1 VSIIYDADLV
11 ESIGHSLD
19 LRRPNMEALDA
30 IAKSLEVAPHG
41 AELIADLA
49 TGVGKTFIAGAL
61 IDYLFEAGVRNIVFV
76 TPGSTIQ
83 KKTIDNFTP
92 GHRKYLRG
100 LRSRPMV
107 VTLDDLETGNVAAA
121 LNDESQLKLFVF
133 TVQSLLRPNTT
144 DARRAHR
151 AHESLGVA
159 LYDYLQTQDD
169 VVVIADEHHIYYS
182 GNAKKFQSA
191 IDDLNASATV
201 GLTATPHDPNSPN
214 IIYRYPLAEAI
225 ADGYVKIPVL
235 VARQDGKK
243 DLKTQMADGVALL
256 DAKAQVMDAY
266 CRSTRKQ
273 PVQPILFVV
282 AERIDEA
289 NEIRDLLAGPDYLDG
304 DDKVLLVTSEEP
316 DKTLALL
323 DTLEDDGSPIRA
335 VVSVSML
342 KEGWDVKNIYCIA
355 AVRALESQLL
365 TEQILGRG
373 LRLPFGERTGVPM
386 LDTVEVL
393 SHHSFA
399 DLLKDAKV
407 LLEQTL
413 GQRAT
418 EATVIA
424 NPVPGVA
431 TPGIATADVGSTW
444 TPNTT
449 AVTVQFPS
457 DTNTLWGEDDSESDA
472 APRQGMG
479 FSTIDAVLGSADAAT
494 ETLSTTLRPQS
505 PGGLRVPLFIP
516 RVTTRWQRE
525 QFSLAMV
532 NKTDVEALGA
542 QFANDEGET
551 LTRKAIDADRDASGK
566 VKLNIYDETD
576 EIAAA
581 QVLIDFEDVEG
592 DLARRLLASNGVAAS
607 ISESNAAVDV
617 ARAFLDGAGVTNDT
631 PWRKSHGQLAT
642 ARLLEWISAQQTSRP
657 AREVT
662 DVTQIRWPDP
672 EDRIE
677 LRAPQDRQLITRSA
691 DFERG
696 YPYKGWAKSV
706 YDVNAFDAYST
717 EFRLAQ
723 MFEASSNVKAWIRV
737 DSTVPLRIN
746 YLIGAIQREY
756 MPDFI
761 VIDDLGTNWIVE
773 GKADTEMSNPIV
785 LAKADAAKAWV
796 TAVNSS
802 AVVTQKWGY
811 LIASESV
818 IAAANNWQS
827 LKAGSQV
834 HS

>member
-1 VSIIYDADLV
+1 MSIVYDAELV

-30 IAKSLEVAPHG
+30 IARSLDGAADG

-61 IDYLFEAGVRNIVFV
+61 IDYLFEAGVRNVVFV

-83 KKTIDNFTP
+83 KKTVDNFTP

-100 LRSRPMV
+100 LRSRPLV
-107 VTLDDLETGNVAAA
+107 ITLDDLETGNVAAA
-121 LNDESQLKLFVF
+121 LDDESQLKLFVF
-133 TVQSLLRPNTT
+133 TVQSLLRPNTN

-191 IDDLNASATV
+191 IDDLNASAMV
-201 GLTATPHDPNSPN
+201 GLTATPQDPNSPN

-256 DAKAQVMDAY
+256 DAKAQVMEAY
-266 CRSTRKQ
+266 CRSTRKK

-316 DKTLALL
+316 DQTLALL

-413 GQRAT
+413 GQRAS
-418 EATVIA
+418 EATVVA

-431 TPGIATADVGSTW
+431 VPGVVATEVGSTW
-444 TPNTT
+444 TPNTS
-449 AVTVQFPS
+449 AVTVQFQP
-457 DTNTLWGEDDSESDA
+457 DPNTLWDDETNEPSS

-479 FSTIDAVLGSADAAT
+479 FSTIDAVLGGAEAAT
-494 ETLSTTLRPQS
+494 QTLSTTLRPQS
-505 PGGLRVPLFIP
+505 PGGIRVPLFIP
-516 RVTTRWQRE
+516 KVTTRWQRDE
-525 QFSLAMV
+525 FSLAMV
-532 NKTDVEALGA
+532 NKINVEALGS
-542 QFANDEGET
+542 QFAHDEGET
-551 LTRKAIDADRDASGK
+551 LTRKAIDADRDASGN

-581 QVLIDFEDVEG
+581 QVLIDFEDIEG

-607 ISESNAAVDV
+607 LTESNAAIDV
-617 ARAFLDGAGVTNDT
+617 ARAFLKGAGVTNET

-662 DVTQIRWPDP
+662 DVTQVRWPDP

-677 LRAPQDRQLITRSA
+677 LRPPQDRQLITRSS

-723 MFEASSNVKAWIRV
+723 LFESSQAVKAWIRV
-737 DSTVPLRIN
+737 DNTVPLRIN
-746 YLIGAIQREY
+746 YLTGAVQREY

-761 VIDDLGTNWIVE
+761 VIDDQGTNWIVE

-802 AVVTQKWGY
+802 TVVAQKWGY

-818 IAAANNWQS
+818 IAAAGTWQS

>member
-1 VSIIYDADLV
+1 MSIAYDADLV
-11 ESIGHSLD
+11 ETIGHSLD

-30 IAKSLEVAPHG
+30 IARALEAANDG
-41 AELIADLA
+41 DEMIADLA

-61 IDYLFEAGVRNIVFV
+61 IDYLFEAGVRNVVFV

-107 VTLDDLETGNVAAA
+107 ITLDDLETGNVAAA
-121 LNDESQLKLFVF
+121 LDDESQLKLFVF
-133 TVQSLLRPNTT
+133 TVQSMLRPNTN

-191 IDDLNASATV
+191 IDDLNPSATI
-201 GLTATPHDPNSPN
+201 GLTATPQDPNSPN
-214 IIYRYPLAEAI
+214 IVYRYPLAEAI

-256 DAKAQVMDAY
+256 DAKAQVMEAY
-266 CRSTRKQ
+266 CRNTRKK

-316 DKTLALL
+316 DQTLALL

-431 TPGIATADVGSTW
+431 TPGITTVEVGSTW
-444 TPNTT
+444 TPGTT
-449 AVTVQFPS
+449 AVTVQFPA
-457 DTNTLWGEDDSESDA
+457 DTNTLWDDEPSEPSA

-479 FSTIDAVLGSADAAT
+479 FSTIDAVLGGAEQAT
-494 ETLSTTLRPQS
+494 ATLTTTLRPQS
-505 PGGLRVPLFIP
+505 PGGIRVPLFIP
-516 RVTTRWQRE
+516 RVTTRWVRDE
-525 QFSLAMV
+525 FSLAMV
-532 NKTDVEALGA
+532 NKTNVEALGS
-542 QFANDEGET
+542 QFAHDQGET

-566 VKLNIYDETD
+566 VKLNIYDEID

-581 QVLIDFEDVEG
+581 QVLIDFEDIEG
-592 DLARRLLASNGVAAS
+592 DLARRLLSSNGVAAS
-607 ISESNAAVDV
+607 LTESNAAIDV
-617 ARAFLDGAGVTNDT
+617 ARAFLNGAGVTNET

-642 ARLLEWISAQQTSRP
+642 ARLLEWIAAQQTSRP

-662 DVTQIRWPDP
+662 DVTQVRWPDP

-706 YDVNAFDAYST
+706 YEVNAFDAYST
-717 EFRLAQ
+717 EFKLAQ
-723 MFEASSNVKAWIRV
+723 MFESSTQVKAWIRV
-737 DSTVPLRIN
+737 DNTVPLRIN
-746 YLIGAIQREY
+746 YLTGAVQREY

-761 VIDDLGTNWIVE
+761 VIDDQGTNWIVE

-802 AVVTQKWGY
+802 AVVAQKWGY

-818 IAAANNWQS
+818 IGAASNWQS

>member
-1 VSIIYDADLV
+1 MSIAYDADLV

-30 IAKSLEVAPHG
+30 IAKALETAPHG
-41 AELIADLA
+41 AELITDLA

-61 IDYLFEAGVRNIVFV
+61 IDYLFEAGVRNVVFV

-121 LNDESQLKLFVF
+121 LDDSSQLKLFVF
-133 TVQSLLRPNTT
+133 TVQSMLRPNTN

-191 IDDLNASATV
+191 IDDLNASATI
-201 GLTATPHDPNSPN
+201 GLTATPQDPNSPN

-256 DAKAQVMDAY
+256 DAKAQVMEAY
-266 CRSTRKQ
+266 CRSTRKK

-316 DKTLALL
+316 DQTLALL

-373 LRLPFGERTGVPM
+373 LRLPFGERTGVAM

-418 EATVIA
+418 EATIIA

-431 TPGIATADVGSTW
+431 VPGVATAEVGSTW

-449 AVTVQFPS
+449 AVTVQFPA
-457 DTNTLWGEDDSESDA
+457 DTNTLWEDEDSEPAA

-479 FSTIDAVLGSADAAT
+479 FSTIDAVLGSAEAAT
-494 ETLSTTLRPQS
+494 ETLTTTLRPQS

-516 RVTTRWQRE
+516 KVTTRWQRDE
-525 QFSLAMV
+525 FSLAMV
-532 NKTDVEALGA
+532 NKTSVEALGT
-542 QFANDEGET
+542 QFAHDEGET

-581 QVLIDFEDVEG
+581 QLLIDFEDIEG

-607 ISESNAAVDV
+607 VSESNAAVDV
-617 ARAFLDGAGVTNDT
+617 ARAFLKGAGVTNET

-662 DVTQIRWPDP
+662 DVTQVRWPDP

-677 LRAPQDRQLITRSA
+677 LRPPQDRQLITRSA

-706 YDVNAFDAYST
+706 YGVNAFDAYST

-723 MFEASSNVKAWIRV
+723 MFESSSNVKAWIRV
-737 DSTVPLRIN
+737 DNTVPLRIN
-746 YLIGAIQREY
+746 YLTGAVQREY

-761 VIDDLGTNWIVE
+761 VIDDQGTNWIVE
-773 GKADTEMSNPIV
+773 GKADTEMSSPIV

-802 AVVTQKWGY
+802 AVVTEKWGY
-811 LIASESV
+811 LISSESV

>member
-1 VSIIYDADLV
+1 MSIAYDADLV

-30 IAKSLEVAPHG
+30 IAKALETATPG

-61 IDYLFEAGVRNIVFV
+61 IDYLFEAGVRNVVFV

-121 LNDESQLKLFVF
+121 LDDSSQLKLFVF
-133 TVQSLLRPNTT
+133 TVQSMLRPNTN

-191 IDDLNASATV
+191 IDDLNASATI
-201 GLTATPHDPNSPN
+201 GLTATPQDPNSPN

-256 DAKAQVMDAY
+256 DAKAQVMEAY
-266 CRSTRKQ
+266 CRSTRKK

-316 DKTLALL
+316 DQTLALL

-373 LRLPFGERTGVPM
+373 LRLPFGERTGVSM

-431 TPGIATADVGSTW
+431 VPGVATAEVGSTW

-449 AVTVQFPS
+449 AVSVQFS
-457 DTNTLWGEDDSESDA
+457 SAANTLWDDEGSEQVA
-472 APRQGMG
+472 VPRQGMG
-479 FSTIDAVLGSADAAT
+479 FSTIDAVLGSAEAAT
-494 ETLSTTLRPQS
+494 ETLTTTLRPQS

-516 RVTTRWQRE
+516 KVTTRWQRDE
-525 QFSLAMV
+525 FSLAMV
-532 NKTDVEALGA
+532 NKTSVEALGT
-542 QFANDEGET
+542 QFAHDEGET

-581 QVLIDFEDVEG
+581 QLLIDFEDIEG

-607 ISESNAAVDV
+607 VSESNAAMDV
-617 ARAFLDGAGVTNDT
+617 SRAFLKGAGVANDT

-662 DVTQIRWPDP
+662 DVTQVRWPDP

-677 LRAPQDRQLITRSA
+677 LKPPQDRQLITRSA

-723 MFEASSNVKAWIRV
+723 MFESSSSVKAWIRV
-737 DSTVPLRIN
+737 DNTVPLRIN
-746 YLIGAIQREY
+746 YLTGAVQREY

-761 VIDDLGTNWIVE
+761 VIDDQGTNWIVE
-773 GKADTEMSNPIV
+773 GKADTEMSSPIV
-785 LAKADAAKAWV
+785 FAKADAAKAWV